1 LPIACASTE
10 TKSDEKTP
18 AGKFRAVGPREPVK
32 VAPWTQGA
40 VEVFFENMPTSLR
53 FNMPAYPAMM
63 MENGIQYVTFG
74 AETYDPRVGRK
85 SFEVQQ
91 DLDNTYNR
99 FWIESENDARIVVRF
114 RGALKGDGVDEIAH
128 TDIPSGSPYGKG
140 DWVDEWYYIYP
151 DGTHTRHM
159 RIYTGLAQL
168 GKPFGYNRR
177 PPSVIYEFME
187 AAVWN
192 VPGHV
197 PTDDVETEA
206 LTLVKLVGDYTE
218 NMFEKGQSKTISFLP
233 YPKDFGDFRD
243 SHIMIINL
251 KSQYK
256 PFVIGSPF
264 GARAQPYVVSWKIS
278 PERVFV
284 AWDMREEEPPRN
296 HFITELGHILHYG
309 YYRKTENTLEQVY
322 LLGMTNAK
330 DTVGHVVPLAWSWIA
345 PPRLEIEDREPSY
358 DLIYNTA
365 QRAYIVPRKGQGPV
379 ALEFK
384 LNKYS
389 YEAPLH
395 IVNPSF
401 VVKDWGKAGVNL
413 EIDDK
418 PLKQGMNFRVGYE
431 KTDKGTDL
439 VVWLK
444 VESTESISI
453 SIAPVDD

>member
-1 LPIACASTE
+1 
-10 TKSDEKTP
+10 
-18 AGKFRAVGPREPVK
+18 
-32 VAPWTQGA
+32 
-40 VEVFFENMPTSLR
+40 
-53 FNMPAYPAMM
+53 
-63 MENGIQYVTFG
+63 
-74 AETYDPRVGRK
+74 
-85 SFEVQQ
+85 
-91 DLDNTYNR
+91 
-99 FWIESENDARIVVRF
+99 
-114 RGALKGDGVDEIAH
+114 
-128 TDIPSGSPYGKG
+128 
-140 DWVDEWYYIYP
+140 
-151 DGTHTRHM
+151 

-218 NMFEKGQSKTISFLP
+218 NMFEEGQSKTISFLP

-256 PFVIGSPF
+256 PFIIGSPF
-264 GARAQPYVVSWKIS
+264 GVRAQPYVVDWKIN
-278 PERVFV
+278 PEKVFV

-322 LLGMTNAK
+322 LFGMTNAA

-365 QRAYIVPRKGQGPV
+365 QRAYIVPREGQGPV
-379 ALEFK
+379 SVEFK
-384 LNKYS
+384 LTKYS

-395 IVNPSF
+395 IVNPAF
-401 VVKDWGKAGVNL
+401 VIKDWGESDVIVKVDGKSFECGKDFHA
-413 EIDDK
+413 
-418 PLKQGMNFRVGYE
+418 GYE
-431 KTDKGTDL
+431 KTTTGTDL
-439 VVWLK
+439 ILWFK
-444 VESTESISI
+444 MKSTEETRFVISPP
-453 SIAPVDD
+453 SEQR